1 MQKVNDSTFDA
12 QALIDLVNSVKV
24 ASDNNDFIAF
34 VYEEPSDQ
42 IKEIIKSFGGKY
54 KIIPKQ
60 CFPSGVD
67 IDKGTMLILPQH
79 KPAIKIWSD
88 ELSYED

>member
-1 MQKVNDSTFDA
+1 MVLLFTYAINK
-12 QALIDLVNSVKV
+12 
-24 ASDNNDFIAF
+24 
-34 VYEEPSDQ
+34 EQ

-60 CFPSGVD
+60 CFPSCVD